1 MASLPSVA
9 VTRTPKSESEFRKY
23 SASFLPSEKSPSVS
37 YQRSTQLDGVSE
49 ARCLDFREAL
59 SFIRE
64 GTKVESAFYVPIL
77 QECID
82 KKLVSDAQKIHA
94 HIVKT
99 GAHKDAFL
107 MTFLVNVYAKCG
119 TMETARKVFDE
130 LPRRNVVS
138 WTTLMTGYVHDS
150 KPELAVQVFRE
161 MLEAGAYPTNYTLG
175 AALSACSDLHSKELG
190 KQIHGYSI
198 KYRIEFDASIG
209 NSLCSLYSK
218 CGSLEC
224 AVKAFRRIRD
234 KNVISWT
241 TVISAWGD
249 NGEAATG
256 LQFFVEMLSDC
267 VEPNEFTL
275 TSALS
280 LCCVMQSLDIGTQI
294 HSLTIKL
301 GFESNLPIKNSI
313 MYLYLKCGW
322 IHEAKKL
329 FDEME
334 TISLVTWNAMI
345 AGHARMMD
353 FAKDDLA
360 AHQCGSEA
368 LSIFLKLNWSGMKPD
383 LFTFSSV
390 LSVCSSLVA
399 LEQGEQVHAQTI
411 KTGFL
416 SDVVVGTALVNM
428 YNKCGSIERASKAFV
443 EMSIRTLISWTSM
456 ITGYAQNGQPQQA
469 LLLFEDMRLA
479 GVRPN
484 KITFVGVLSACS
496 HAGMVDEALDYF
508 QMMKNEYKITPVMD
522 HYACLID
529 MFVRLGR
536 LDEAFN
542 FIKEMDLEPN
552 EFIWSILIAG
562 CRSQGKL
569 ELGFYAAEQLLN
581 LKPKDTE
588 TYNLLLNMYLSAGKW
603 KEVSRVRKMMKEEK
617 LGRLKDW
624 SWISIKDKIYSF
636 KRNARSHAQSG
647 EMYELLGNLHE
658 KAKSFGYEWEE
669 SLEVTDEEEDADEE
683 KALTSIVYHSEKLA
697 IAFGLLNTSNAVPIR
712 VTKSIS
718 MCRDCHNFI
727 RIISLLS
734 AREIIIRDSKR
745 LHKFINGHC
754 SCGDFGTLI

>member
-82 KKLVSDAQKIHA
+82 KKL
-94 HIVKT
+94 
-99 GAHKDAFL
+99 
-107 MTFLVNVYAKCG
+107 
-119 TMETARKVFDE
+119 TARKVFDE

-175 AALSACSDLHSKELG
+175 TALSASSDLHSKELG

-256 LQFFVEMLSDC
+256 LQFFVEMLSEC

-360 AHQCGSEA
+360 AHQCGTEA
-368 LSIFLKLNWSGMKPD
+368 LSIFLKLNRSGMKPD

-416 SDVVVGTALVNM
+416 SDVV
-428 YNKCGSIERASKAFV
+428 
-443 EMSIRTLISWTSM
+443 
-456 ITGYAQNGQPQQA
+456 NGQPQQA

-536 LDEAFN
+536 LDEAFD

>member
-23 SASFLPSEKSPSVS
+23 SASFLPAKSPSVS

-175 AALSACSDLHSKELG
+175 TALSASSDLHSKELG

-256 LQFFVEMLSDC
+256 LQFFVEMLSEC

-301 GFESNLPIKNSI
+301 G
-313 MYLYLKCGW
+313 
-322 IHEAKKL
+322 
-329 FDEME
+329 
-334 TISLVTWNAMI
+334 LVTWNAMI

-368 LSIFLKLNWSGMKPD
+368 LSIFLKLNGLNKESKFMLKP
-383 LFTFSSV
+383 S
-390 LSVCSSLVA
+390 
-399 LEQGEQVHAQTI
+399 
-411 KTGFL
+411 KPGFVN
-416 SDVVVGTALVNM
+416 VVVGTALVNM

-484 KITFVGVLSACS
+484 KITF
-496 HAGMVDEALDYF
+496 AG
-508 QMMKNEYKITPVMD
+508 
-522 HYACLID
+522 
-529 MFVRLGR
+529 
-536 LDEAFN
+536 
-542 FIKEMDLEPN
+542 
-552 EFIWSILIAG
+552 
-562 CRSQGKL
+562 RSQGKL

-588 TYNLLLNMYLSAGKW
+588 TYNLLLNMIGAGLA
-603 KEVSRVRKMMKEEK
+603 SRTRFIH
-617 LGRLKDW
+617 
-624 SWISIKDKIYSF
+624 S
-636 KRNARSHAQSG
+636 NAMPGHMHRVG

-669 SLEVTDEEEDADEE
+669 SFRGDDEEEDADEE